1 MKSYQQRMAKAGGF
15 SIYELMIAMTI
26 TLILMG
32 LASALLAK
40 SFNIRARENQ
50 RSAAVA
56 DAQRGLNMM
65 TREIATSGFG
75 LTNNGIVDTDST
87 SNSIRVRANLNAGSA
102 ETTSNSVADR
112 DEDVKYLLY
121 TESGASYIV
130 RLDVNTSAQEMI
142 LANRVD
148 TLTIKYFADKV
159 SYTAENCEIT
169 DVVNAGGS
177 SVSEVTS
184 KSAAKYIVVSL
195 CVKLPAIGVA
205 GTEGYQPVSRVQL
218 VSDISLR
225 NSDLVNY

>member
-1 MKSYQQRMAKAGGF
+1 MKSYQQRVARAGGF
-15 SIYELMIAMTI
+15 SIFELMIAMTI

-32 LASALLAK
+32 LASTLLAK

-75 LTNNGIVDTDST
+75 LTNNGIVEGDST

-159 SYTAENCEIT
+159 SYTSENCDIT
-169 DVVNAGGS
+169 NVVNAGGS
-177 SVSEVTS
+177 AASEVTS

-205 GTEGYQPVSRVQL
+205 DTEGYQPVSRVQL
-218 VSDISLR
+218 VSDVSLR

>member
-1 MKSYQQRMAKAGGF
+1 MQSHQQSIAKAEGF

-26 TLILMG
+26 TLVLMG

-75 LTNNGIVDTDST
+75 LTNNGIVESDST
-87 SNSIRVRANLNAGSA
+87 SSSIRVRANLNAGSA
-102 ETTSNSVADR
+102 ETTSSSVADR

-159 SYTAENCEIT
+159 SYTSENCDIT
-169 DVVNAGGS
+169 NVVNSAGGA
-177 SVSEVTS
+177 VSEVTS

-205 GTEGYQPVSRVQL
+205 DTEGYQPVSRVQL
-218 VSDISLR
+218 VSDIALR